1 MATPTT
7 ADKDAARPPARRG
20 EGTRETID
28 AAAVDRF
35 ARLGYHAASVR
46 AIAAEAGIQP
56 AAIYHWYEN
65 KEALLFRL
73 QIQFMDQLEERVFA
87 AVEARPTPALKLAAA
102 VREHVHYHGL
112 HPKAAFVT
120 DSEIRALGEERR
132 RQLIA
137 RRDSYQAL
145 WGAWVRDGV
154 RDGSL
159 HTSGSQVATRAILLQ
174 CTGVGLWFRRSGPLP
189 LDDVC
194 EIHVELVLASLQA
207 SSELI
212 GEAIA
217 GLREVPAGLPGD
229 DLEAA

>member
-87 AVEARPTPALKLAAA
+87 AVEARPTPALNLAPPSA
-102 VREHVHYHGL
+102 
-112 HPKAAFVT
+112 
-120 DSEIRALGEERR
+120 S
-132 RQLIA
+132 
-137 RRDSYQAL
+137 
-145 WGAWVRDGV
+145 
-154 RDGSL
+154 
-159 HTSGSQVATRAILLQ
+159 TSITTA
-174 CTGVGLWFRRSGPLP
+174 CTPRLRSSPTP
-189 LDDVC
+189 RF
-194 EIHVELVLASLQA
+194 A
-207 SSELI
+207 
-212 GEAIA
+212 
-217 GLREVPAGLPGD
+217 P
-229 DLEAA
+229 